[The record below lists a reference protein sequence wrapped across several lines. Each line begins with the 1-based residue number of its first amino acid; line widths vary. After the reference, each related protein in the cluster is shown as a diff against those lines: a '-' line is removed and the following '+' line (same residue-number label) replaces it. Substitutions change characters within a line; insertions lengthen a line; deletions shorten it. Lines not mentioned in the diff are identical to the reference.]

1 VKSQIGS
8 LKLNFMKKWMF
19 IPVLM
24 SASVLNAQT
33 FQPGIKAG
41 VNVSNFTGG
50 DFNNI
55 EKSSLVGFHAG
66 GFVRLPLAFLII
78 QPELLFSSQGAKLE
92 EAGMKSSYKL
102 SYINIPVMV
111 QYESDGGFYAEAGPQ
126 VGFKVS
132 ENVPN
137 TTVGDFAKGTDLS
150 IAVGLGYYSKIGV
163 GIGGRYTI
171 GISKVGNF
179 DAGNI
184 DPDFRNG
191 VFQFGIFYSFFYKR
205 NKRVKGSQPTMR
217 FDL

>member
-1 VKSQIGS
+1 
-8 LKLNFMKKWMF
+8 MKKWMF
-19 IPVLM
+19 VPVIM
-24 SASVLNAQT
+24 SAWALNAQT

-66 GFVRLPLAFLII
+66 GFVRVPLGPLII

-92 EAGMKSSYKL
+92 EGGMESNYRV
-102 SYINIPVMV
+102 SYINIPVMA
-111 QYESDGGFYAEAGPQ
+111 QYETDRGFYAEAGPQ

-132 ENVPN
+132 EDIPN

-150 IAVGLGYYSKIGV
+150 IAVGLGYHTKIGV
-163 GIGGRYTI
+163 GIGGRYVI
-171 GISKVGNF
+171 GVSNVGNF

-191 VFQFGIFYSFFYKR
+191 VFQFGIFYTFFYKR